1 MRTVKITIRT
11 SSTFA
16 ATITDLSRMRRFV
29 KFAGAVTALLAL
41 SGCGAADQATAP
53 PADASSATHSQGE
66 FAGTVRIGAALS
78 ETGKFAVE
86 GRDSRQGYDTWV
98 RWVNEEYGGIEIEG
112 RRYAAE
118 IIYYDDESD
127 ADTAA
132 NLVQRLID
140 EDRVDF
146 LLGPY
151 SSGLTTGASAIAEA
165 NNVIMVEGNGT
176 SDTMFERGFR
186 NLFLVATIASD
197 YTKSGIAMLAEQGAR
212 TAVIAYEDTSFPTSV
227 ANGAIRHLEDRGIEV
242 LATETYPKD
251 IQDVSAIMTK
261 FRDLDPDIF
270 VGGGHYNDAVLFVNS
285 AKELGFA
292 PQGMLIT
299 VGPSN
304 PKLIE
309 ELGEDVDGVLGP
321 TQWEAVMSYE
331 GPYFGTA
338 SDYAAY
344 YESLWGEPPVY
355 QAASATASALA
366 LHLAIEAADT
376 TDTDPVRQALYSLQ
390 VDTFYGPIAFD
401 DRGVNTAKP
410 MGTVQVQDGRIQIV
424 APDAAATARFIL
436 SAAGPHRETT
446 GGFRLD
452 QLAQALINGVALG
465 GMYTILVLGFSIIW
479 GVMGVINF
487 AHGEFVMIGAYLA
500 WLANHLWGVDPFVSA
515 LPVFM
520 ITLGLGYATQRLVVN
535 RVLDRSHLVS
545 LLVMFGVAII
555 LQNSMKLIFSADFRR
570 TDTTLDGAWELTDH
584 LTIPVTRFWILVVGL
599 AITAGL
605 SLFLTHTRLG
615 KSIRAAAQNRE
626 AASIVGIKVGTV
638 YAVTFALCIGL
649 TGLAGALISPVLA
662 VQPFQGPP
670 LTLKAFA
677 ITAMAGLGSVR
688 GALGGAMVL
697 GLVEAGLVEAG
708 LAVYIPQIGTNLAVV
723 ASFVI
728 LVAALVLRPQGL
740 FGGLRP
746 VDATAS

>member
-1 MRTVKITIRT
+1 MV
-11 SSTFA
+11 
-16 ATITDLSRMRRFV
+16 L
-29 KFAGAVTALLAL
+29 G
-41 SGCGAADQATAP
+41 GCGGTDQGRSAVSE
-53 PADASSATHSQGE
+53 ASPTTGSEGE

-98 RWVNEEYGGIEIEG
+98 KWVNEEYGGIEVG
-112 RRYAAE
+112 GSRYAAE

-151 SSGLTTGASAIAEA
+151 SSGLTSGASAIAEA

-197 YTKSGIAMLAEQGAR
+197 YTKSGIELLAAEGAAS
-212 TAVIAYEDTSFPTSV
+212 AVIAYEDTSFPTSV
-227 ANGAIRHLEDRGIEV
+227 ANGAIRHLEANGIEV
-242 LATETYPKD
+242 VAVETYPKD

-261 FRDLDPDIF
+261 FRDLNPDIF

-285 AKELGFA
+285 AKELGFS
-292 PQGMLIT
+292 PEGMLIT

-304 PKLIE
+304 PKLVD
-309 ELGEDVDGVLGP
+309 ELGKDVYGVLGP
-321 TQWEAVMSYE
+321 TQWEAVMAYE

-338 SDYAAY
+338 SEYAAY

-355 QAASATASALA
+355 QAASATAAALA
-366 LHLAIEAADT
+366 LHLAIEEAGA
-376 TDTDPVRQALYSLQ
+376 TDTDAVREALYSLQ
-390 VDTFYGPIAFD
+390 ADTFYGPISFD
-401 DRGVNTAKP
+401 ERGVNTAKP
-410 MGTVQVQDGRIQIV
+410 MGTVQVQDGRILVV
-424 APDAAATARFIL
+424 APAAAAVAEYSLPAVATFGRGA
-436 SAAGPHRETT
+436 SAFGA
-446 GGFRLD
+446 D
-452 QLAQALINGVALG
+452 QLAQALINGIALG

-500 WLANHLWGVDPFVSA
+500 WLAAEIWGVDPFASA
-515 LPVFM
+515 PLVFVVM
-520 ITLGLGYATQRLVVN
+520 LALGYATQRLVVN
-535 RVLDRSHLVS
+535 PILDRSHLVS
-545 LLVMFGVAII
+545 LLVMFGVAIM
-555 LQNSMKLIFSADFRR
+555 LQNAMKLIFSADFRR
-570 TDTTLDGAWELTDH
+570 TDTAVGGVWGLTDGV
-584 LTIPVTRFWILVVGL
+584 TVPVTRFWILIVAL
-599 AITAGL
+599 AAAAALT
-605 SLFLTHTRLG
+605 LFLTHTRLG

-626 AASIVGIKVGTV
+626 AAGIVGINVSRV
-638 YAVTFALCIGL
+638 YAVTFAICIGI

-662 VQPFQGPP
+662 IQPFQGPP

-688 GALGGAMVL
+688 GALGGAMAL
-697 GLVEAGLVEAG
+697 GIVEAG
-708 LAVYIPQIGTNLAVV
+708 LAIYIPRIGTNLAVV
-723 ASFVI
+723 ASFVF
-728 LVAALVLRPQGL
+728 LVAALVLRPQGI
-740 FGGLRP
+740 FRGLRP